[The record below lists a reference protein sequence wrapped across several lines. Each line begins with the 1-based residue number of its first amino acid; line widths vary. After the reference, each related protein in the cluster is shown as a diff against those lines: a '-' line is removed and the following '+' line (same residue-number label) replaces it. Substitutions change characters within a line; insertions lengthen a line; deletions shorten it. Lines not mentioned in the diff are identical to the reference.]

1 MSNIFE
7 SFLTIIDVIYYNKE
21 WRFLISSSK
30 KEKKNKNK
38 NKNPK
43 TMRWNDSWMDEKLKK
58 KKTIKYH

>member
-30 KEKKNKNK
+30 KEK
-38 NKNPK
+38 
-43 TMRWNDSWMDEKLKK
+43 EKKQK
-58 KKTIKYH
+58 QKP